1 MVGIYSNN
9 IISCGNQRYD
19 FCLLLK
25 TYFKMRLIIVIT
37 LFLIPLIGFASF
49 PIENETTEF
58 INEVYNQ
65 NSLTETPWYNK
76 WWVILINVIISIP
89 FSPLVFLGILGL
101 FLRLVL
107 ILSKIKK
114 SVWKRFFKILG
125 IAFIALFLIA
135 AIGLGIV
142 GKHGI

>member
-1 MVGIYSNN
+1 MRV
-9 IISCGNQRYD
+9 II
-19 FCLLLK
+19 
-25 TYFKMRLIIVIT
+25 
-37 LFLIPLIGFASF
+37 LFTFFLAPLFGLASF

-65 NSLTETPWYNK
+65 TSLTETPWYNK

-107 ILSKIKK
+107 LLSKIKK
-114 SVWKRFFKILG
+114 SFWKKFFKILKYVALALLLFVG
-125 IAFIALFLIA
+125 IGASQL
-135 AIGLGIV
+135 
-142 GKHGI
+142 K